1 MVSFGLGLATLNRTG
16 DLLDVYYPTPIL
28 NPDPDLVALW
38 RRAYPSLESSDWVL
52 IDAEG
57 AEAEPSLMPE
67 LSPFRRALDEPNS
80 HQRLIATLLS
90 EDVPIT
96 STAGAYL
103 KLHLLSHRLA
113 KPNALNLEGI
123 YAHTPNVAWSN

>member
-1 MVSFGLGLATLNRTG
+1 M
-16 DLLDVYYPTPIL
+16 
-28 NPDPDLVALW
+28 W
-38 RRAYPSLESSDWVL
+38 CRAYPSLESSDWVL

-67 LSPFRRALDEPNS
+67 LSSFRQALDEPNP
-80 HQRLIATLLS
+80 HQRLIATLLN
-90 EDVPIT
+90 EDATIT

-123 YAHTPNVAWSN
+123 YAHTPNVAWSNEGPIDLSELTDRQLEARLAGRILK